1 LSTPAIVRKAME
13 KKDILRELSETELDH
28 VTGGAITEQHSA
40 PGNGNVVP
48 GGGGGLDTENVNPSG
63 SAPPGQNK

>member
-1 LSTPAIVRKAME
+1 ME
-13 KKDILRELSETELDH
+13 KKDILRELSETELEH
-28 VTGGAITEQHSA
+28 VTGGKITEQHSA
-40 PGNGNVVP
+40 PGSGQVVP